1 MKVGDLGKFNS
12 KEEWTVIDLI
22 GRMFVITE
30 IMEDQH
36 AIRVRMLDDFEE
48 ILFDSTEILHYAKI
62 IITDKKCP

>member
-1 MKVGDLGKFNS
+1 MKVGDLGVFNNS
-12 KEEWTVIDLI
+12 TDWTIIDLV

-30 IMEDQH
+30 LMVQEH

-62 IITDKKCP
+62 FPPDKKCP

>member
-1 MKVGDLGKFNS
+1 VKVGDLGKFNN
-12 KEEWTVIDLI
+12 KQEWTIIDLV

-62 IITDKKCP
+62 VETDKKCP

>member
-1 MKVGDLGKFNS
+1 MKVGDLGKFNN
-12 KEEWTVIDLI
+12 KQEWTIIDLV

-48 ILFDSTEILHYAKI
+48 ILFDSTEILHYAKF

>member
-1 MKVGDLGKFNS
+1 MKGGDLGVFNN
-12 KEEWTVIDLI
+12 KQEWAIIDLVD
-22 GRMFVITE
+22 RMFVITE

-62 IITDKKCP
+62 ITPDKKCP

>member
-1 MKVGDLGKFNS
+1 MKVGDLGVFNNTTD
-12 KEEWTVIDLI
+12 WTIIDLV

-30 IMEDQH
+30 LMAQEH

-62 IITDKKCP
+62 LPPVKKCP

>member
-1 MKVGDLGKFNS
+1 MKVGDLGVFNNS
-12 KEEWTVIDLI
+12 TDWTIIDLV

-30 IMEDQH
+30 LMVQEH

-62 IITDKKCP
+62 LPPDKKCP